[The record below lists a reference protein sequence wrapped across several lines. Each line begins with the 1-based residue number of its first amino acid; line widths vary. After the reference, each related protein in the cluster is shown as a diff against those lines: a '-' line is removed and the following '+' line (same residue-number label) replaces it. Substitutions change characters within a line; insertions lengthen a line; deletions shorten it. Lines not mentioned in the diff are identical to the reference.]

1 MNNGKHRF
9 AEILGKRESGS
20 IERSEADRD
29 YRYRGDPRRSSA
41 GVRGSGAMKGGDE
54 DPVERRATVE
64 KTTTGEAGRAC
75 LIRVSTES
83 RAVGVWRRGMD
94 RPERR
99 RRCSGFRN
107 HQGRLGGWGSGGR
120 TPPRTPRP
128 HRAGGFVL
136 PCRRRRFFPVDLV
149 SLSGLRTEA
158 WCSRVRSAVPDPIT
172 KIRNNNNET
181 ERTDRKLHPMAP
193 SVA

>member
-41 GVRGSGAMKGGDE
+41 GVRGSGAVKGEAMKGGDE

-107 HQGRLGGWGSGGR
+107 QQGRLGGWGSGGR

-149 SLSGLRTEA
+149 SLSGLRMEA
-158 WCSRVRSAVPDPIT
+158 WC
-172 KIRNNNNET
+172 
-181 ERTDRKLHPMAP
+181 
-193 SVA
+193 

>member
-1 MNNGKHRF
+1 VNNGKHRF

-29 YRYRGDPRRSSA
+29 YRYRGDPRRSST
-41 GVRGSGAMKGGDE
+41 GVRGSGAVKGEAMKGGDG

-64 KTTTGEAGRAC
+64 KTTTGEASRAC

-99 RRCSGFRN
+99 R
-107 HQGRLGGWGSGGR
+107 
-120 TPPRTPRP
+120 
-128 HRAGGFVL
+128 
-136 PCRRRRFFPVDLV
+136 
-149 SLSGLRTEA
+149 
-158 WCSRVRSAVPDPIT
+158 
-172 KIRNNNNET
+172 
-181 ERTDRKLHPMAP
+181 
-193 SVA
+193 